1 MIRFYSQSKLLFL
14 WALILSLLACTTDQE
29 IIRFESAGN
38 TLIFTKRDILG
49 VSLCNDAAGKMYANL
64 TLSDRGQQLLSTFT
78 SNNLNSTLTIKSNNH
93 VLMKDIPIKDKITMK
108 SILFVLESDQ
118 ETKDFVENIKN
129 WL

>member
-1 MIRFYSQSKLLFL
+1 MIRFYSQSKWLFL
-14 WALILSLLACTTDQE
+14 LALILLLPACTTDQE

-38 TLIFTKRDILG
+38 TLVFTKRDISGISLG
-49 VSLCNDAAGKMYANL
+49 NDTAGKMYANL

-108 SILFVLESDQ
+108 SIPFVLKSDQ